1 LCFRS
6 VFGFVDGP
14 SSRTKRT
21 NGTLQATPA
30 EVFDH
35 GRWPVTQ
42 FKENMPTRY
51 NEFTL
56 ADRINLTLLCM

>member
-1 LCFRS
+1 
-6 VFGFVDGP
+6 VDGP
-14 SSRTKRT
+14 SSCTKRT
-21 NGTLQATPA
+21 NGTLKATPA

-42 FKENMPTRY
+42 SKENMPTRY